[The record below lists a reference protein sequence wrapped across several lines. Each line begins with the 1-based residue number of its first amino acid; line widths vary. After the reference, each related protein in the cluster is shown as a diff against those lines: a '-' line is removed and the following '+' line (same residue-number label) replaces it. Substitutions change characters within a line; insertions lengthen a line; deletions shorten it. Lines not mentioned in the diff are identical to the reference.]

1 MISLRGNKKGSLT
14 LEAAISVP
22 IFLMVLFAV
31 IFFIKYVYLHNMI
44 QNAMSNSVREI
55 SSYSY
60 IYSVTGMQEKNDK
73 LVDELNKRGALANE
87 TITNTTSSY
96 ISSKNDLQQILNTFG
111 SMEGN
116 PAGNFDKIA
125 DELSN
130 IQKNIEGLNET
141 IEKASEEGPI
151 NLFKSMAYLLGQ
163 DIYEAEVKAT
173 VLEALSRS
181 FMKKHLSFD
190 EEDYDERLKELM
202 VVDGFEGLDY
212 SGSRL
217 FADKKSIELVVTYT
231 IDTKISFGL
240 LPDIE
245 ITQRSTIEGWLD
257 GEFIFEN
264 YQEKGGYIWASS
276 PLSRGTEIQ
285 KIFGKNIRTRSG
297 DFAKYE
303 ASSVLKPAE
312 LTEIIS
318 TDLKLENRRKPEE
331 FRELVKDSVNALD
344 AFYGE
349 ITLYDGKE
357 HTIDKKTSKK
367 VLVII
372 PEGTLDDEIRKI
384 CAECEN
390 VNVTVEVK
398 EFGVS
403 SNDERFDQKQEDSE
417 E

>member
-1 MISLRGNKKGSLT
+1 MIALKGNKKGSLT

-22 IFLMVLFAV
+22 IFLLVLFSV
-31 IFFIKYVYLHNMI
+31 IIFIKYVYLHNMI

-73 LVDELNKRGALANE
+73 AVDKLNKKSLPARD
-87 TITNTTSSY
+87 TIYNTSKSY
-96 ISSKNDLQQILNTFG
+96 KDTRDSLHQILNTFG

-116 PAGNFDKIA
+116 TAGSFDKITG
-125 DELSN
+125 ELSN
-130 IQKNIEGLNET
+130 IEENIDGLNET
-141 IEKASEEGPI
+141 IEKASEEGPV

-163 DIYEAEVKAT
+163 DIYESEVKAT

-190 EEDYDERLKELM
+190 EEDYDERLKKLM
-202 VVDGFEGLDY
+202 VVDGFEGLDF
-212 SGSRL
+212 SGSTL
-217 FADKKSIELVVTYT
+217 FADKESIKLVVTYT
-231 IDTKISFGL
+231 IDPKIPLGFLSN
-240 LPDIE
+240 IE
-245 ITQRSTIEGWLD
+245 ITQSSTIEGWLD
-257 GEFIFEN
+257 GEFLFEN
-264 YQEKGGYIWASS
+264 YQAKGGYIWASS

-285 KIFGKNIRTRSG
+285 KIFGANIKSRAG
-297 DFAKYE
+297 EFAKYE
-303 ASSVLKPAE
+303 DGSVLKPAE

-331 FRELVKDSVNALD
+331 FRKLVEESVKALD

-349 ITLYDGKE
+349 ITLYDGE
-357 HTIDKKTSKK
+357 DYTVDKKTSKK

-390 VNVTVEVK
+390 GNVTVEAK

-403 SNDERFDQKQEDSE
+403 SNDERFVENQKDSE